1 MHSHRY
7 TERMDRYCQ
16 EAFRLNVKFSLGDLR
31 RAINGD
37 GRNEPNPFF
46 KILLNLDGSS
56 LVFAPTIPQL
66 TNVVISLG
74 GQLVAA
80 FANVPRLPE
89 VLTKTKV
96 IDTPVCVGVSLV
108 P

>member
-1 MHSHRY
+1 
-7 TERMDRYCQ
+7 MDHLCQ

-56 LVFAPTIPQL
+56 MVFIPSIPQL
-66 TNVVISLG
+66 TDVAISLG
-74 GQLVAA
+74 GHIIDS
-80 FANVPRLPE
+80 FASIPRLTE
-89 VLTKTKV
+89 VLTKNK
-96 IDTPVCVGVSLV
+96 PVDAPVGY
-108 P
+108 